1 MVLHSLLFCFLDG
14 PTVHLLSLWQLCFL
28 TDFMGAFKHCSAV
41 MCMWVPLQSC
51 FTLVSDCCGVW
62 VCRYVILG
70 DGCNMEG
77 ISNEAASLAGHWEL
91 GKLIALYD
99 DNKCACISSCLLAV
113 LPHINLDK
121 EGARLPAD
129 TLTYAMFAECP
140 SQQWQHAMFCEA
152 CHLRAAL

>member
-28 TDFMGAFKHCSAV
+28 KDLLDAFKFYNAV
-41 MCMWVPLQSC
+41 MCTWVPLQSC
-51 FTLVSDCCGVW
+51 FKLVSNCCCVW

-99 DNKCACISSCLLAV
+99 DNKCASIIVLSPCCPATPFRQRRGQSSCCCIDICHICRVPFTAMAAHHV
-113 LPHINLDK
+113 L
-121 EGARLPAD
+121 
-129 TLTYAMFAECP
+129 
-140 SQQWQHAMFCEA
+140 
-152 CHLRAAL
+152 